1 MSLEEYVSFKSWCAS
16 IALHTVM
23 TLQSAYLVLV
33 DALPPEISNLTFF
46 QFFTFVVVAVIVF
59 AAGNMLF
66 LEIKEYTTYERSIQ
80 TYGILSM
87 LKYIMI
93 DMNMINHHKL
103 IMWKTGEMLVGLA
116 KAFFMDLWSHSCSHH
131 WRPIS
136 FLMTLLHSLRD
147 ILCSIVC
154 QTYKHM
160 LTWTL
165 VHNMSLREYVSFKA
179 WCASI
184 ALHTAA
190 DFLQISI
197 NNCMVRT

>member
-1 MSLEEYVSFKSWCAS
+1 MCFYRIPHSYDSSICISCSCWCPTPGNFQPD
-16 IALHTVM
+16 I
-23 TLQSAYLVLV
+23 
-33 DALPPEISNLTFF
+33 LPVFHFCCCCCYCICRRKH
-46 QFFTFVVVAVIVF
+46 VV
-59 AAGNMLF
+59 
-66 LEIKEYTTYERSIQ
+66 LEIKEHTTYERSIQ

-131 WRPIS
+131 WRPMS

-165 VHNMSLREYVSFKA
+165 VCNMSLREYVSFKA

-190 DFLQISI
+190 DFLQISV